1 MSNIITSKQ
10 QEFIDRIYKVLKE
23 KAPAYGIKAYP
34 AIIAQAILES
44 GWGESKL
51 AKKYNNYFGMKCG
64 SSWKGRA
71 VNLNTFEEVSGQN
84 VNVSALFRVYNS
96 FEEGILGYLDFINTK
111 RYANLKGVKNSYEY
125 LTLIKQD
132 GYATSSAY
140 VKRLTNIIN
149 SYDLEKYAYTLN
161 TKSYNQIAL
170 ECIRGKYGNG
180 AERKSKIEA
189 LGYDYSRV
197 QSIVNQMLEV

>member
-1 MSNIITSKQ
+1 MSNVITSKQ
-10 QEFIDRIYKVLKE
+10 QTFIDKVYKVLKE
-23 KAPAYGIKAYP
+23 KAPAYNIKAYP

-51 AKKYNNYFGMKCG
+51 AKQYNNYFGMKCG

-71 VNLNTFEEVSGQN
+71 INLNTFEEVSSQN
-84 VNVSALFRVYNS
+84 INVSALFRVYDS
-96 FEEGILGYLDFINTK
+96 FEDGIIGYLDFINTP
-111 RYANLKGVKNSYEY
+111 RYRNLKGITNSYEY
-125 LTLIKQD
+125 LTLIKKD

-140 VKRLTNIIN
+140 VKSLTSIIS
-149 SYDLEKYAYTLN
+149 SYDLERYAYTPYN
-161 TKSYNQIAL
+161 KSYNQIAL

-180 AERKSKIEA
+180 SERKEKIEA
-189 LGYDYSRV
+189 LGYDYSKA

>member
-1 MSNIITSKQ
+1 MSNVITSKQ
-10 QEFIDRIYKVLKE
+10 QTFIDKVYKVLKE
-23 KAPAYGIKAYP
+23 KAPAYNIKAYP

-51 AKKYNNYFGMKCG
+51 AKQYNNYFGMKCG

-71 VNLNTFEEVSGQN
+71 INLNTFEEVSSQN
-84 VNVSALFRVYNS
+84 INVSALFRVYDS
-96 FEEGILGYLDFINTK
+96 FEDGIIGYLDFINTP
-111 RYANLKGVKNSYEY
+111 RYRNLKGITNSYEY
-125 LTLIKQD
+125 LTLIKKD

-140 VKRLTNIIN
+140 VKSLTSIIS
-149 SYDLEKYAYTLN
+149 SYDLERYAYTPYN
-161 TKSYNQIAL
+161 KSYNQIAL

-180 AERKSKIEA
+180 SERKEKIEA
-189 LGYDYSRV
+189 LGYDYSKV

>member
-10 QEFIDRIYKVLKE
+10 QEFIDLVYKVLKE
-23 KAPAYGIKAYP
+23 TAPAYSIKAYP

-44 GWGESKL
+44 GWGESTL
-51 AKKYNNYFGMKCG
+51 AKQYHNYFGLKCG
-64 SSWKGRA
+64 SSWRGRA
-71 VNLNTFEEVSGQN
+71 VNLNTKEEINGKN
-84 VNVSALFRVYNS
+84 NNVSALFRVYDSMEN
-96 FEEGILGYLDFINTK
+96 GIIGYLDFINTK

-140 VKRLTNIIN
+140 VKSLIGIIN
-149 SYDLEKYAYTLN
+149 RYNLERYAYTLS

>member
-1 MSNIITSKQ
+1 MSNVITAKQ
-10 QEFIDRIYKVLKE
+10 QDFIDRVYNVLK
-23 KAPAYGIKAYP
+23 KYAPAYNIKAYP

-51 AKKYNNYFGMKCG
+51 AKQYNNYFGMKCG

-84 VNVSALFRVYNS
+84 VNVSALFRVYDS
-96 FEEGILGYLDFINTK
+96 FEDGIIGYLDFINTS
-111 RYANLKGVKNSYEY
+111 RYRNLKGITNSYEY
-125 LTLIKQD
+125 LTLIKKD
-132 GYATSSAY
+132 EYATSSTY
-140 VKRLTNIIN
+140 VKSLTNIIN
-149 SYDLEKYAYTLN
+149 SYDLERYAYKQYN
-161 TKSYNQIAL
+161 KSYNQIAI

-180 AERKSKIEA
+180 RERKEKIEA